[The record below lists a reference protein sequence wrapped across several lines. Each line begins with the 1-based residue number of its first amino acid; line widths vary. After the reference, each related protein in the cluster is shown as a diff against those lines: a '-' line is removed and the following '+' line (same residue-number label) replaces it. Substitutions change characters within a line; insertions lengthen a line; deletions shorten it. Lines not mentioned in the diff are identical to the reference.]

1 MPQARHYDNI
11 LLDNCYLYTFDEKY
25 KQTVMQ
31 ELGRNAYDTKVIF
44 LKNEY
49 KNFSLKKVMFDSDF
63 DGFDERQTFNIL
75 HQYYIDK
82 YKLTTHKKN
91 NKTILEANGYN
102 FKNTIENFIVKDK
115 IVRINSVEFDNAE
128 RIKIESEVNTSKNG
142 FELRHS
148 IGVISTKI
156 GMRYDRTRLMLER
169 MFLRS
174 KLFTRKFVD
183 LTIPEFY
190 AFVINNEDVI
200 KHDFQE
206 AVSQKARQ
214 IAMNLEEVK
223 EIDWK
228 APEMDYIKYDPDMK
242 DTTIYNKSIYK
253 NYPNSTVK
261 SKSERMFEYFC
272 EVNENIKWFY
282 KNGESSSDY
291 FSIFYKDIVNKK
303 WNFYPDYI
311 VCDKNNEIWI
321 IETKGGETASGIS
334 KNIDM
339 KTENKFEAF
348 LGL

>member
-49 KNFSLKKVMFDSDF
+49 KNFSLKKGMFDSDF

-115 IVRINSVEFDNAE
+115 IVRINSVEFDN
-128 RIKIESEVNTSKNG
+128 
-142 FELRHS
+142 
-148 IGVISTKI
+148 
-156 GMRYDRTRLMLER
+156 DRTRLMLER
-169 MFLRS
+169 IFLKN
-174 KLFTRKFVD
+174 KLFTKKFVD

-228 APEMDYIKYDPDMK
+228 
-242 DTTIYNKSIYK
+242 
-253 NYPNSTVK
+253 
-261 SKSERMFEYFC
+261 
-272 EVNENIKWFY
+272 
-282 KNGESSSDY
+282 
-291 FSIFYKDIVNKK
+291 
-303 WNFYPDYI
+303 
-311 VCDKNNEIWI
+311 
-321 IETKGGETASGIS
+321 
-334 KNIDM
+334 
-339 KTENKFEAF
+339 
-348 LGL
+348 